1 MPLRRVR
8 PVCLAVAMTV
18 APIAMASIAWAC
30 TAVAEFRT
38 ESSSV
43 EQGADVR
50 GSGEGFSGSAVGD
63 AEIRLDSEDGALLW
77 QGRPD
82 DAGGINFVFTMPDV
96 EPRSYVLMAVQRE
109 ADGTPVYGTP
119 ARTTIEVTSRPA
131 ANEPA
136 PAAADP
142 QPEPAPAP
150 APAPAPE
157 ASVAQPPA
165 PAQQPASTP
174 SPAPASA
181 PIAPAPSPAEAPAPA
196 LAFEEPAP
204 NVPALSPD
212 PPAPPALAPP
222 AAAEPVRVAREGESL
237 TLAFALVG
245 VGFLLTSLAAAV
257 ALRSGRDGSPIPA
270 RRPDL

>member
-1 MPLRRVR
+1 MPLLHVR
-8 PVCLAVAMTV
+8 PSLVAAIAVA
-18 APIAMASIAWAC
+18 PLLLASAAWAC
-30 TAVAEFRT
+30 TAVAEVRT

-96 EPRSYVLMAVQRE
+96 EPRTYVLMAIQRE
-109 ADGTPVYGTP
+109 ANGDPVYGTP

-131 ANEPA
+131 SSDPA
-136 PAAADP
+136 PATSDP
-142 QPEPAPAP
+142 QPEPAPAAAP
-150 APAPAPE
+150 ARTPAASAARPTAPAP
-157 ASVAQPPA
+157 
-165 PAQQPASTP
+165 QPAST
-174 SPAPASA
+174 STASA
-181 PIAPAPSPAEAPAPA
+181 IAPAPSPVEVAAPA
-196 LAFEEPAP
+196 LAFEEPIAD
-204 NVPALSPD
+204 VPAFTPEPLASQ
-212 PPAPPALAPP
+212 PPVRSAAEHAPPI
-222 AAAEPVRVAREGESL
+222 REGGSL

-245 VGFLLTSLAAAV
+245 PGFLLTSLAAAV
-257 ALRSGRDGSPIPA
+257 ALRSGRRDSPIPA